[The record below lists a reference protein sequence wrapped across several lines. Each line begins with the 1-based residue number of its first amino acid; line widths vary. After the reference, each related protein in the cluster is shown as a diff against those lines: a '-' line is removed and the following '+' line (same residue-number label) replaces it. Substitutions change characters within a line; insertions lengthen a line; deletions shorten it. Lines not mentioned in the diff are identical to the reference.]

1 MVPIII
7 DKLPMKAKV
16 ENLPKSH
23 IINAN
28 SFQATIQ
35 NLSFFKAIFIYACLF
50 IYSIIF
56 VIYPI

>member
-28 SFQATIQ
+28 SF
-35 NLSFFKAIFIYACLF
+35 
-50 IYSIIF
+50 
-56 VIYPI
+56 